1 MNVRVLF
8 ILFQVVL
15 LQRLYA
21 DLVEEREYEYD
32 NAREDETVDDIND
45 EQSETATESAN
56 IQDEISTELDEEIA
70 EITENDDWKHQ
81 EQSVGGSILSDFIAK
96 LSDDRTEEMEE
107 IKEENEIKDEE
118 QSPNIVEYTLPQQ
131 ADTEEQQ
138 KTAQDLRDLLETDV
152 IQLSEVKV
160 QILDKASSVCRDQVL
175 RTNEPYQL
183 GDLTVTLK
191 NAFMTAENV
200 VPFSV
205 IGFLD
210 IKKGDTTVFQNWMS
224 GTYKSAV
231 TFDHAI
237 YDIKLT
243 NDKN

>member
-15 LQRLYA
+15 LQCLYA

-32 NAREDETVDDIND
+32 NAREDEAVDDIND
-45 EQSETATESAN
+45 EQGETVTESAN

-70 EITENDDWKHQ
+70 KRAENDDGQHQ
-81 EQSVGGSILSDFIAK
+81 EQSVGGSILSDFIAN
-96 LSDDRTEEMEE
+96 LSDDRTKEMEE
-107 IKEENEIKDEE
+107 IKEENEAKDEE
-118 QSPNIVEYTLPQQ
+118 PSNIVEYTLPKQS
-131 ADTEEQQ
+131 DTEETQRA
-138 KTAQDLRDLLETDV
+138 AQDLHDLLETDV

-200 VPFSV
+200 APFSV

-210 IKKGDTTVFQNWMS
+210 IKKGDTPVFQNWMS

>member
-15 LQRLYA
+15 LQCLYA

-32 NAREDETVDDIND
+32 DARNDETVDGTND
-45 EQSETATESAN
+45 EQGEAVTESAN
-56 IQDEISTELDEEIA
+56 IQDEISTELDEEVV
-70 EITENDDWKHQ
+70 ESGESYEEPHQ
-81 EQSVGGSILSDFIAK
+81 EQGIGVSMLSDFIAK
-96 LSDDRTEEMEE
+96 LKDDKIEE
-107 IKEENEIKDEE
+107 IREENEVHEGE
-118 QSPNIVEYTLPQQ
+118 SSPNIVEYTLPQQ
-131 ADTEEQQ
+131 AETEEQQ
-138 KTAQDLRDLLETDV
+138 KAAQDLRDLLETDV

-183 GDLTVTLK
+183 GDLTITLK

-205 IGFLD
+205 IGFLE
-210 IKKGDTTVFQNWMS
+210 IKKGDTKIFQNWMS

-237 YDIKLT
+237 YDIKIT